1 MLLPPSVDSTHP
13 FTQVAVICF
22 TPTNDNNYHYINH
35 VRETR
40 GVGNRSKQPKQR
52 GHSLA
57 RSGRLR

>member
-35 VRETR
+35 IRETR
-40 GVGNRSKQPKQR
+40 GVGIAVNSQNSAATPWQ
-52 GHSLA
+52 GVA
-57 RSGRLR
+57 A